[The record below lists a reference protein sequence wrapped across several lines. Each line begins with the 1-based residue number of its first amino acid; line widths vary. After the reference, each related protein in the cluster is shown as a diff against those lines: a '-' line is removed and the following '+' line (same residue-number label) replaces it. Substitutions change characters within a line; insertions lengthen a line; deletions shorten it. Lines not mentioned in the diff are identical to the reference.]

1 MRLHSMDFPD
11 QQWTEIQAEA
21 RRKGISAADLI
32 RRTMDVY
39 LMRTISLRL
48 SWMASDKT
56 AARLVPATPANTQ
69 QKKGVAQ

>member
-11 QQWTEIQAEA
+11 QQWTEIQTEA

-39 LMRTISLRL
+39 LTRTVSLRSTWL
-48 SWMASDKT
+48 SNENT
-56 AARLVPATPANTQ
+56 AAIPA
-69 QKKGVAQ
+69 AQVRHRRATRAR